1 MHSNEGRIPG
11 KCISAPMARSSTS
24 RQAHLDVSIAQ
35 EEGDHAC
42 IRTERDGRER
52 LGD

>member
-1 MHSNEGRIPG
+1 MPF
-11 KCISAPMARSSTS
+11 PMARPFIS
-24 RQAHLDVSIAQ
+24 RQAHLGVSIAQ